1 MLDDQIYWRKEEKT
15 LAKNWKLLW
24 VILFWF
30 SSEKT
35 NKIFL
40 IFSLLARGKEHTH
53 THYYHHHYLVVTTQ
67 NISIVIRCLCLRL
80 VLFFFS
86 LENYKKLPSQ
96 KFSFS
101 IFFFLVQHIFSWIL
115 IFPILFQN
123 LTKQKKFNGCYF
135 SMWDMPPFLFLH
147 CSRPSSS
154 ATITILLLLLP
165 LYIYTYIYINV
176 ETGSFS

>member
-53 THYYHHHYLVVTTQ
+53 THYYHHYLVVTTQ

-86 LENYKKLPSQ
+86 LENYKKFPSQ

-101 IFFFLVQHIFSWIL
+101 IFFFGPTHFFLNFNFPNSFSKFDETKKIQWL
-115 IFPILFQN
+115 LFFQCE
-123 LTKQKKFNGCYF
+123 TC
-135 SMWDMPPFLFLH
+135 PPSCFCTVPDLPH
-147 CSRPSSS
+147 P
-154 ATITILLLLLP
+154 LLLL
-165 LYIYTYIYINV
+165 YFYFYYRYIYIHIYI
-176 ETGSFS
+176 